1 MLPIG
6 TKAVLQGI
14 ASASKKHLNGQE
26 CTVLEWI
33 ADMGRYLVD
42 VPTETERLRVLP
54 EKLRLPAGGEPQEKW
69 GVSLNSSS

>member
-1 MLPIG
+1 MLPNG

-14 ASASKKHLNGQE
+14 ASALKMHLNGQE
-26 CTVLEWI
+26 CTVVEWN
-33 ADMGRYLVD
+33 AETGRYLVD
-42 VPTETERLRVLP
+42 IPTEKERPCVLP